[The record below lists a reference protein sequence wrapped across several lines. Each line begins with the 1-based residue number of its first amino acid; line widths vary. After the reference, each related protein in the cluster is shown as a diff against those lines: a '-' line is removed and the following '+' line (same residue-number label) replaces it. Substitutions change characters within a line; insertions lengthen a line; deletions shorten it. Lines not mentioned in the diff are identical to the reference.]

1 MIVAVPAL
9 TPVTK
14 PFVFTVATAP
24 LLEVHGLLL
33 AAVPLP
39 SKSTVEPAHTS
50 CGPDTPLLVMVGIAY
65 IVTVS
70 VTLQPDE
77 VV

>member
-1 MIVAVPAL
+1 MLSVYVIVAVPAL

-39 SKSTVEPAHTS
+39 VKLVVDPTHTDS
-50 CGPDTPLLVMVGIAY
+50 VPLIIGSGVMV
-65 IVTVS
+65 TVW
-70 VTLQPDE
+70 VLLQPSE
-77 VV
+77 SV